1 MGVGKRIA
9 ELRKKQGLTQEQLA
23 EMLSTT
29 RQAVSKWESEKSTPD
44 IVYVISMGKIF
55 GVSMDY
61 LLLGMEPAVSET
73 KARNGGHNKERPPKR
88 NKTIY
93 ILLMA
98 AGILI
103 LLLCPLFAT
112 IYRNYISEYGPALTD
127 PYLYLNQW
135 PLLGIKILG
144 ILCLIVGI
152 GGLALPSL
160 RSSFHQVRRTWKEQ

>member
-61 LLLGMEPAVSET
+61 LLLGMEPAVSQAE
-73 KARNGGHNKERPPKR
+73 ARNGGQNKERPP
-88 NKTIY
+88 
-93 ILLMA
+93 
-98 AGILI
+98 
-103 LLLCPLFAT
+103 
-112 IYRNYISEYGPALTD
+112 SEIK
-127 PYLYLNQW
+127 PYTY
-135 PLLGIKILG
+135 
-144 ILCLIVGI
+144 
-152 GGLALPSL
+152 S
-160 RSSFHQVRRTWKEQ
+160 